1 LYQYFLNRRDLYI
14 KILLGASG
22 FICSLCVILIFLFL
36 LKESFLVITGQ
47 ELSLFFQ
54 KSWFPLEGQFNLIPI
69 LIASVLLTFGS
80 IFLALP
86 LGLLTAILER
96 FFLKGLFK
104 IIFRRIIEIY
114 TGIPSVIFGFWGLMK
129 LVPFINDFHPPGQ
142 SLLSGILILSLM
154 IFPIISLNIMASVE
168 MSPKH
173 FYRVSESLGISRAT
187 YIWKIL
193 LPSLKGQ
200 IFSSSLLAIGRAL
213 GETMAVLMVC
223 GNIVQ
228 VPGHLFDPVRSLTA
242 NIALE
247 MSYATGE
254 HRSALFLSGLVLFLL
269 TLFLYMLSSFA
280 EVERNE

>member
-1 LYQYFLNRRDLYI
+1 
-14 KILLGASG
+14 
-22 FICSLCVILIFLFL
+22 
-36 LKESFLVITGQ
+36 
-47 ELSLFFQ
+47 
-54 KSWFPLEGQFNLIPI
+54 
-69 LIASVLLTFGS
+69 
-80 IFLALP
+80 
-86 LGLLTAILER
+86 
-96 FFLKGLFK
+96 
-104 IIFRRIIEIY
+104 
-114 TGIPSVIFGFWGLMK
+114 
-129 LVPFINDFHPPGQ
+129 
-142 SLLSGILILSLM
+142 
-154 IFPIISLNIMASVE
+154 MASVE